1 MSTPARVRVVV
12 ADDSAFMRRL
22 LTDALGKHGFEVVAT
37 VNDGDQALKACLELR
52 PDVLSL
58 DLTMPG
64 LDGIGVLR
72 GLRPLELPV
81 SVVVVSAFSPAHG
94 AHAVDALAEGAVE
107 LVAKPAAGQDLDE
120 FIADLG
126 EKVRLAAASR
136 RRRPPASPPAAG
148 AQPGPV
154 RPAAAARQA
163 AAPIPAPGRPRK
175 APVVMIACSTG
186 GPQAL
191 TQLLPKL
198 PAPLGLGT
206 VIVQHM
212 PPGFTGSLAT
222 RLDNASS
229 LNVREAQD
237 GDRIDSR
244 TALIAPGGRHLHLL
258 ADRTAKLGDEPPV
271 GALRPRA
278 DLTIVDAVRV
288 FGGDVLLVVLTGMGK
303 DGLDGAREVRRCG
316 GRILAEAESSCT
328 VYGMPR
334 AIVEAGL
341 ADGVYDLSL
350 LPEAISREALG
361 SAAGAGRAA
370 A

>member
-1 MSTPARVRVVV
+1 MNAPLRVVV

-22 LTDALGKHGFEVVAT
+22 LTDALGRHGFKVLAAVE
-37 VNDGDQALKACLELR
+37 DGDQALAACLAHK

-72 GLRPLELPV
+72 GLRKMDSPV

-107 LVAKPAAGQDLDE
+107 LVAKPATGESLDE

-126 EKVRLAAASR
+126 AKVRLAAGSKR
-136 RRRPPASPPAAG
+136 RRTTAAPG
-148 AQPGPV
+148 AEAA
-154 RPAAAARQA
+154 RPAAR
-163 AAPIPAPGRPRK
+163 PKRPRM
-175 APVVMIACSTG
+175 VMIACSTG

-191 TQLLPKL
+191 TELVPKL
-198 PAPLGLGT
+198 PCPLGAGT
-206 VIVQHM
+206 LIVQHM

-222 RLDNASS
+222 RLDGSASLS
-229 LNVREAQD
+229 VREAKA
-237 GDRIDSR
+237 GDRVDPA
-244 TALIAPGGRHLHLL
+244 TALVAPGGRHLHVRP
-258 ADRTAKLGDEPPV
+258 DHTTTLGDEDPI
-271 GALRPRA
+271 GGLKPRA
-278 DLTIVDAVRV
+278 DLTIADVAKVY
-288 FGGDVLLVVLTGMGK
+288 GADVLLVVLTGMGK
-303 DGLDGAREVRRCG
+303 DGLEGAREVHRRG

-341 ADGVYDLSL
+341 ADGVHDLSR
-350 LPEAISREALG
+350 LPQVIAREA
-361 SAAGAGRAA
+361 AA